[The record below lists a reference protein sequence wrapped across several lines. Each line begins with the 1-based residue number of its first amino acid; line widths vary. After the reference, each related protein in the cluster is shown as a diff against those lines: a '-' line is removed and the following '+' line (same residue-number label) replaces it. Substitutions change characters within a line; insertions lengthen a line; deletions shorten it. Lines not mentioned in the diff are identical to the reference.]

1 MKRLR
6 DFGHL
11 PIKTISQERLTNDI
25 DQALAYSQVLLE
37 EVNDN
42 PNQFL
47 VHFWPLE
54 KTVILGLLDQQ
65 LPDLEKGKDF
75 IEKQGYR
82 IAVRNIGG
90 LAVVADSGILNFS
103 ICLPK
108 NQENFR
114 ISEGYELMVE
124 LIKKTFA
131 PFGKTI
137 EAYQIDNSYCP
148 GKFDLSINGQKFA
161 GIAQRRIK
169 DALLVSIYLS
179 VNGNQNQRGQLISD
193 FYQESGAQSSSIS
206 YPSVKPEVMA
216 NLSQL
221 LESDLSIEEVITL
234 IEKAFSDLGFLK
246 G

>member
-6 DFGHL
+6 DFSHL
-11 PIKTISQERLTNDI
+11 PIKKIIQDRHANDI

-37 EVNDN
+37 EINDN
-42 PNQFL
+42 PNQFI
-47 VHFWPLE
+47 VYFWPLE

-65 LPDLEKGKDF
+65 LPDLEKGNAF

-103 ICLPK
+103 ICLPI

-148 GKFDLSINGQKFA
+148 GKFDLSIDGQKFA
-161 GIAQRRIK
+161 GIAKR
-169 DALLVSIYLS
+169 
-179 VNGNQNQRGQLISD
+179 
-193 FYQESGAQSSSIS
+193 
-206 YPSVKPEVMA
+206 
-216 NLSQL
+216 
-221 LESDLSIEEVITL
+221 
-234 IEKAFSDLGFLK
+234 
-246 G
+246 